1 MPLQPLKT
9 NPVAYDNFLLAHY
22 ERLKHTASVRSRPF
36 LLLLDPSSI
45 CQLQC
50 PVCPTGLENAGNVQH
65 GRSFYRRPRKLLSR
79 EIFDAVLSEL
89 GEVLFF
95 VHLYNWGEPL
105 LNKNL
110 IYFIRE
116 LTRHD
121 IAVETNTN
129 LSLPLTDHMVAALVD
144 SGIQR
149 IEASIDGFSQASYGR
164 YRVKGDFALAR
175 DNLLRLVAA
184 RDRSGSRVELVWN
197 YLVFRFNEAEID
209 PARRFCEEHGIEFVR
224 REAAVSETLR
234 GEFLPSYREGES
246 LEGFYEQR
254 AKKFDAQTIRSRSE
268 LTCGWHYF
276 YSVVNADGSVSPC
289 CAPWESDWD
298 FGRVDPGVVSFMD
311 IWNESPFQRSRQDVA
326 GHRLLDGLTRSGALR
341 SIVTVDDFVRQG
353 TICEGCQMPPAILD
367 LYSSRAD
374 LVVSHYGRA
383 VRGKHSERDRAF
395 ELVRSQPEAFLRHW
409 EAQSL

>member
-1 MPLQPLKT
+1 MALQPLKT
-9 NPVAYDNFLLAHY
+9 NPAAYENFLLAHY
-22 ERLKHTASVRSRPF
+22 ERLTRAASVRSRPF

-65 GRSFYRRPRKLLSR
+65 GRSYYRRPRKLLTR

-110 IYFIRE
+110 TYFIRE
-116 LTRHD
+116 LVRHD

-129 LSLPLTDHMVAALVD
+129 LSLPLTERAVQELVD

-175 DNLLRLVAA
+175 DNLLRLAAA
-184 RDRSGSRVELVWN
+184 RDRSGSRAQLVWN
-197 YLVFRFNEAEID
+197 YLVFRFNETEVDA
-209 PARRFCEEHGIEFVR
+209 ARRFSAEHGIEFVR
-224 REAAVSETLR
+224 REAAISEALR
-234 GEFLPSYREGES
+234 QEFLPSYREGES

-254 AKKFDAQTIRSRSE
+254 AKKFDVESIRSRPD

-298 FGRVDPGVVSFMD
+298 FGRVAPGVVSFMD
-311 IWNESPFQRSRQDVA
+311 IWNGESFRQSRRDVA
-326 GHRLLDGLTRSGALR
+326 GHRLLDGLTRSGAIR

-383 VRGKHSERDRAF
+383 MRGEQPERDRAF
-395 ELVRSQPEAFLRHW
+395 ELVRSQPEAFLHHW
-409 EAQSL
+409 EAQSR